1 MLMSKYHRCITDD
14 TYILSENQKYLNR
27 VYYEL
32 MYVYKKKKKIK
43 NTPQFQ
49 TSKKVEQIKRDLHQS
64 PDAKMSTVLLV
75 CHASIANF

>member
-1 MLMSKYHRCITDD
+1 MNVNL
-14 TYILSENQKYLNR
+14 
-27 VYYEL
+27 
-32 MYVYKKKKKIK
+32 KKKKKIK

-75 CHASIANF
+75 CHASIANFQHIRIYPEKIIGRIRKTSSQLELISALP